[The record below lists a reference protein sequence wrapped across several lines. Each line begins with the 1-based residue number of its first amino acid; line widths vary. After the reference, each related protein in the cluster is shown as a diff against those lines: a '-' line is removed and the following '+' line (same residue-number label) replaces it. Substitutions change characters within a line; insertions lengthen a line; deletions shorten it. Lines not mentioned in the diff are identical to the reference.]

1 MLFGLIHIWLICLFV
16 VIVIFVIL
24 DFWKACVQSCV
35 FLGFSQV
42 LLTNML
48 SIAIKVPQVYSVG
61 E

>member
-35 FLGFSQV
+35 F
-42 LLTNML
+42 
-48 SIAIKVPQVYSVG
+48 
-61 E
+61 

>member
-1 MLFGLIHIWLICLFV
+1 VLFGLIHIWLICLFG

-24 DFWKACVQSCV
+24 DFWKACVQSCL

-48 SIAIKVPQVYSVG
+48 SIAI
-61 E
+61 